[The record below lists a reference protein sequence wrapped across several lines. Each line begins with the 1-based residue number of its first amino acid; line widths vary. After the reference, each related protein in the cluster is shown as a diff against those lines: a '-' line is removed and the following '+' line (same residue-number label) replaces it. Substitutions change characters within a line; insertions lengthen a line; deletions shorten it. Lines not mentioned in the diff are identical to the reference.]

1 MKGQEQGLGSNIQT
15 QSGQHQMKL
24 VKKKAK
30 RGKKGKKKR
39 NKLNKTGKTIKKT
52 EYTRPERA
60 PTQGEVGVNIQKHIK
75 QQAGK
80 KRATTKGKKGKK
92 RE

>member
-15 QSGQHQMKL
+15 QLGQHQMKL

-30 RGKKGKKKR
+30 RGKKKR
-39 NKLNKTGKTIKKT
+39 NKLNKTGKTINKT
-52 EYTRPERA
+52 EYTIPERA
-60 PTQGEVGVNIQKHIK
+60 PTQGQVGVNIQKQIK
-75 QQAGK
+75 QQVGK